1 MKRMT
6 RLLAGCF
13 LSLCLLFSGVTALAA
28 PDDTGEV
35 IDPSLPAASGRT
47 NTPEEETGNP
57 SGTEVGDAGGF
68 TLGEDGRLQ
77 ASTAFFL
84 TIEKAPSG
92 GGGSG
97 GSSGGS
103 GGILCPLCFD
113 EAEFGVE
120 DVIQARQLPCVVVAD
135 AGLGTINHVG
145 LTIFYMQQKGIAV
158 KGVLMNH
165 YSPGNVM
172 QEDNIKM
179 CEHITGVPV
188 VACVQDGDTDIALTK
203 EQLEALFA

>member
-103 GGILCPLCFD
+103 GGILCPLVPLDVRIID
-113 EAEFGVE
+113 EIPIPVSPIPDTG
-120 DVIQARQLPCVVVAD
+120 DGSLP
-135 AGLGTINHVG
+135 
-145 LTIFYMQQKGIAV
+145 
-158 KGVLMNH
+158 
-165 YSPGNVM
+165 P
-172 QEDNIKM
+172 
-179 CEHITGVPV
+179 
-188 VACVQDGDTDIALTK
+188 AL
-203 EQLEALFA
+203 LFALLASSGAAAAVCARRKKNP